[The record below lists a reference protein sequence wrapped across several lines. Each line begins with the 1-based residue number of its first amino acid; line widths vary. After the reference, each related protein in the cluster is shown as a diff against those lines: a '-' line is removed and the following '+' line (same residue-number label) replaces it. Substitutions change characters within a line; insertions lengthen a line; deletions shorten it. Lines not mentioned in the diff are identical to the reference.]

1 MLYEVM
7 QTRSVENNRQ
17 RFAVSRLTV
26 RAVKK
31 IIFSP
36 DERKQQV
43 GDKQDLGRRNHESYC
58 EVEVGVSAAGID
70 PEVPQ
75 NWRHYDADTEHYRR
89 EKRVAGVGGQVAPQR
104 QQR

>member
-1 MLYEVM
+1 MRLCFSLQPLFIPIPSLKLRKWYHTQIHTLYEVM

-31 IIFSP
+31 IVFSP

-70 PEVPQ
+70 PEVP
-75 NWRHYDADTEHYRR
+75 
-89 EKRVAGVGGQVAPQR
+89 
-104 QQR
+104 